1 MALRNQ
7 PYIPLYVEDFL
18 TDEKL
23 NLCSAATQGI
33 YIKMMC
39 IFHKSENY
47 GGILLKQ
54 KDKQNSSTP
63 FNFACKFAKL
73 LPFAFDE
80 ILFAITEL
88 IDENVLTIDGDF
100 LFQKRMVKDNYISE
114 TRSKS
119 GKKGGLSA
127 QKNKEKTVK
136 IINNFAKAKVEAK
149 SKQNTEYEYEYEYK
163 DNNIDINTNNTI
175 NDNIEKKE
183 KEKKENF
190 AEFVTMTK
198 TEYNK
203 LVEKFGEVE
212 TQWMI
217 DKLDNYK
224 GSKNKKYNSDYRA
237 ILNWVVGE
245 LEKEKAKYKSNN
257 SFFDNLNETR
267 NILNENTKQLKNGK
281 Y

>member
-7 PYIPLYVEDFL
+7 PYIPLYVQDFL

-73 LPFAFDE
+73 LPFSFDE

-88 IDENVLTIDGDF
+88 IDENVLSIDGDF

-119 GKKGGLSA
+119 GKKGGLNA
-127 QKNKEKTVK
+127 QKNKEKTEK
-136 IINNFAKAKVEAK
+136 NDSNFAKAKVKAK
-149 SKQNTEYEYEYEYK
+149 SKQITEYEYK
-163 DNNIDINTNNTI
+163 DNNIDINSNNSI

-183 KEKKENF
+183 K
-190 AEFVTMTK
+190 
-198 TEYNK
+198 
-203 LVEKFGEVE
+203 
-212 TQWMI
+212 
-217 DKLDNYK
+217 
-224 GSKNKKYNSDYRA
+224 
-237 ILNWVVGE
+237 
-245 LEKEKAKYKSNN
+245 
-257 SFFDNLNETR
+257 
-267 NILNENTKQLKNGK
+267 
-281 Y
+281 

>member
-73 LPFAFDE
+73 LPFSFDE

-88 IDENVLTIDGDF
+88 IDKMYYLLTVIF
-100 LFQKRMVKDNYISE
+100 YFRREWLRIIILAKLALNREKRAV
-114 TRSKS
+114 
-119 GKKGGLSA
+119 
-127 QKNKEKTVK
+127 
-136 IINNFAKAKVEAK
+136 
-149 SKQNTEYEYEYEYK
+149 
-163 DNNIDINTNNTI
+163 
-175 NDNIEKKE
+175 
-183 KEKKENF
+183 
-190 AEFVTMTK
+190 
-198 TEYNK
+198 
-203 LVEKFGEVE
+203 
-212 TQWMI
+212 
-217 DKLDNYK
+217 
-224 GSKNKKYNSDYRA
+224 
-237 ILNWVVGE
+237 
-245 LEKEKAKYKSNN
+245 
-257 SFFDNLNETR
+257 
-267 NILNENTKQLKNGK
+267 
-281 Y
+281 